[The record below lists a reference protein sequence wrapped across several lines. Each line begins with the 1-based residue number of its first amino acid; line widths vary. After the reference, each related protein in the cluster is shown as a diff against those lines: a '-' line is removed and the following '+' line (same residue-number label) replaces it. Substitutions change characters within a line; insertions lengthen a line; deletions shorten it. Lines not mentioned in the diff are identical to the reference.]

1 MIWLSIAAGGALGAV
16 SRYGVTLGVARL
28 GASGFPYATLL
39 VNVLGSFCIGIVVA
53 WLGGR
58 ADINQALRP
67 MIQVGFL
74 GAFTTFFAFSLDAL
88 LLIEQGRLAQAGLY
102 ILASV
107 LVCLVA
113 CFIGLLAGR
122 SLGF

>member
-1 MIWLSIAAGGALGAV
+1 MILLSIAAGGALGAV

-28 GASGFPYATLL
+28 GVSGFPYATFL

-74 GAFTTFFAFSLDAL
+74 GALTAFPAFSLDAL
-88 LLIEQGRLAQAGLY
+88 LLTE
-102 ILASV
+102 
-107 LVCLVA
+107 
-113 CFIGLLAGR
+113 
-122 SLGF
+122 